1 MPESVRVRSQSWDLL
16 FACAVLIAGVV
27 TFAHWPA
34 LEAEALSFDDHQYL
48 VGNPLV
54 MTPSWASAR
63 RFMSEVFEP
72 STVGGYYQPLN
83 MISLMGDVALGAG
96 PTNLRPLHRT
106 SLILHVVNTM
116 LVLVL
121 LHDLFG
127 SLLAATV
134 VALLFGVHPLTVEA
148 IPWVGERK
156 TLLASFFAL
165 GSLIF
170 YVRYTRSVGTSK
182 RRGWYVLCLV
192 AFLLALLSKP
202 TTTTLP
208 LAMMLL
214 DVWPLGRSSRRT
226 LIEKVPFLALAAV
239 SSVITFVSQAAS
251 YVQTPGEVGPWRIPL
266 VVCHNIVFYLWK
278 IVWPTN
284 LSSHYPF
291 PEPMSLSQP
300 MVLAGVIGTGLL
312 MLLLVVTRRWTAAP
326 LIGWLIFFVLIFPTL
341 GVVGF
346 TIVIASDKYA
356 YLPSVGLLM
365 ILCAG
370 LTRHLTIS
378 TRPGSRTPRIALVC
392 VATLALVTLEVRAT
406 RTYFGAWRTTESL
419 YAHMLGLAPRA
430 ATLHFGLGHCHETR
444 GRIRDAIQAYAT
456 AIECDPR
463 HVHARNNLALLLAD
477 EGRFAEA
484 IAHYETVLTQTPG
497 APDVLSNLALALT
510 SSGRPDD
517 AIQRCRE
524 ALQKRPTE
532 VRAIN
537 NWGVA
542 LSVKGDWPG
551 AIAKF
556 EEALRVNDDFAD
568 ARNNLAAGLWR
579 VGRLDEAVKQYREV
593 IRRAPEDLAVR
604 LNLARLLVAMSR
616 FDAARLEL
624 EATAKLRPGDP
635 DVQRLMSE
643 IQNR

>member
-1 MPESVRVRSQSWDLL
+1 L
-16 FACAVLIAGVV
+16 VV
-27 TFAHWPA
+27 GIVAQAHRPA

-48 VGNPLV
+48 VGNPLI
-54 MTPSWASAR
+54 MTPSWESAR

-96 PTNLRPLHRT
+96 PANLRPLHRT
-106 SLILHVVNTM
+106 SLILHVVNTI

-121 LHDLFG
+121 LHELFG
-127 SLLAATV
+127 NLLAATI
-134 VALLFGVHPLTVEA
+134 VALLFGAHPLTVEA

-165 GSLIF
+165 GSLIC
-170 YVRYTRSVGTSK
+170 YVRYARRMGTTQ
-182 RRGWYVLCLV
+182 RWGWYALCLV

-202 TTTTLP
+202 TTTMLP

-214 DVWPLGRSSRRT
+214 DVWPLRRFSRRT

-239 SSVITFVSQAAS
+239 SSVITYVSQAAA

-278 IVWPTN
+278 TVWPVN

-300 MVLAGVIGTGLL
+300 MVLAGVIGTAILL
-312 MLLLVVTRRWTAAP
+312 TVLFVARRWTAAP
-326 LIGWLIFFVLIFPTL
+326 LVGWLIFFVLIFPTL

-370 LTRHLTIS
+370 LARLFTGATKFS
-378 TRPGSRTPRIALVC
+378 GRTPRIALVC
-392 VATLALVTLEVRAT
+392 VATVALVTLEVRAT
-406 RTYFGAWRTTESL
+406 RAYHGVWRTTESL
-419 YAHMLGLAPRA
+419 YDHMLSLAPRA

-444 GRIRDAIQAYAT
+444 GRIRDAMQAYAT

-463 HVHARNNLALLLAD
+463 HVHARNNLALLLSD

-484 IAHYETVLTQTPG
+484 IAHYQIVLTQTPG
-497 APDVLSNLALALT
+497 APDVLSNLALALA

-517 AIQRCRE
+517 AMERCRE
-524 ALQKRPTE
+524 ALQKRPAE

-542 LSVKGDWPG
+542 LSVKGDWAG

-556 EEALRVNDDFAD
+556 EEALRANDAFED
-568 ARNNLAAGLWR
+568 ARNNLATALWR
-579 VGRLDEAVKQYREV
+579 AGRLDDAVKQYREM
-593 IRRAPEDLAVR
+593 IRRAPEDVSVR
-604 LNLARLLVAMSR
+604 LNLAKLLVAMKR
-616 FDAARLEL
+616 FEDAMKDLDIA
-624 EATAKLRPGDP
+624 AKLRPDDP
-635 DVQRLMSE
+635 DVRRLLSE
-643 IQNR
+643 IKQR